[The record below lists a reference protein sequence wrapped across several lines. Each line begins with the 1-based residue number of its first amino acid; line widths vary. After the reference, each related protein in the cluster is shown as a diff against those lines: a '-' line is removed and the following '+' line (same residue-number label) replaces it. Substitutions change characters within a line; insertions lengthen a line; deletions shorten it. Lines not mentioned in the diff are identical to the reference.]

1 MVIKEIIPT
10 EYWEQAELFKWKAS
24 YRDRYPELWL
34 MHGSLN
40 GVRLSIGQA
49 MKCKR
54 IGMTKGWPDVSLPV
68 ARQGFCGLFI
78 ELKRRKGGRVEKEQA
93 IIHKLLRA
101 EGNRVE
107 VCKGYEEA
115 VGVLIDYLTKV

>member
-1 MVIKEIIPT
+1 
-10 EYWEQAELFKWKAS
+10 
-24 YRDRYPELWL
+24 